1 MPHID
6 IGGVEKNF
14 FLYQIFFSRKQKEII
29 VITISKKSKNLL
41 NKNIKF
47 ITLNL
52 NIWNKM
58 SKRLKFILALF
69 LLVKEL
75 FKNKNPLVI
84 SFQANIYC
92 GLLSKLLGFKLI
104 IRSNT
109 SPYGWS
115 KNFIKQFFYKIGLR
129 AAKKVIV
136 NSIEFKKIN

>member
-14 FLYQIFFSRKQKEII
+14 FLISNFLSRKQKEII

-58 SKRLKFILALF
+58 SKR
-69 LLVKEL
+69 
-75 FKNKNPLVI
+75 FKDRV
-84 SFQANIYC
+84 
-92 GLLSKLLGFKLI
+92 
-104 IRSNT
+104 R
-109 SPYGWS
+109 
-115 KNFIKQFFYKIGLR
+115 
-129 AAKKVIV
+129 KV
-136 NSIEFKKIN
+136 